1 MTGSEKGAARRWLM
15 WAAAGLLGVAAVS
28 PRVAAQ
34 DPVPPTQQQP
44 AAPAQPDQFTFD
56 ANSMM
61 LYFTIVETAAT
72 DFEVFMGKAKEAFN
86 KSEKPERKQQAA
98 SWKALIKVDQPQNG
112 TLTYIWLLDPV
123 VKGVSY
129 DLGKAMSESLP
140 PEEVKTLFDKVGP
153 NIKGINMVK
162 VSMIGAPGM

>member
-1 MTGSEKGAARRWLM
+1 MTGSERGPARRWLG
-15 WAAAGLLGVAAVS
+15 WTAAAVLAVAAVS
-28 PRVAAQ
+28 QTLSAQ
-34 DPVPPTQQQP
+34 DPAPPQQQP
-44 AAPAQPDQFTFD
+44 AQPAQPDQFTFD

-61 LYFTIVETAAT
+61 LYFTVVETAAT
-72 DFEVFMGKAKEAFN
+72 DFEVFMAKAKEAFN
-86 KSEKPERKQQAA
+86 KSEKPERKSQAA

-112 TLTYIWLLDPV
+112 TLTYIWILDPV

-140 PEEVKTLFDKVGP
+140 PEEVKALFDKVGP

-162 VSMIGAPGM
+162 VTMVGGM

>member
-1 MTGSEKGAARRWLM
+1 MTGLERGPARRWLM
-15 WAAAGLLGVAAVS
+15 WVAAGLLGVAAV
-28 PRVAAQ
+28 PQTVAAQ
-34 DPVPPTQQQP
+34 DPVPPAQQQP
-44 AAPAQPDQFTFD
+44 PPAQPDQFTFD

-86 KSEKPERKQQAA
+86 KSDKPERKAQAA

-112 TLTYIWLLDPV
+112 TLTYIWILDPV

-129 DLGKAMSESLP
+129 DLGKAMAESLP
-140 PEEVKTLFDKVGP
+140 PDEVKALFEKVGP

-162 VSMIGAPGM
+162 VSLIGSGM